1 MRVIASFLILL
12 TGAADAL
19 AQCVQCAGNGGCP
32 TCAPSAFHAPATFM
46 VPRTRK
52 VTEFQ
57 TQTQTR
63 MVPTQ
68 KVVTEMQQVPV
79 QRVVTEMQERPVQRT
94 VTEMV
99 EKEVQVQVPVTREV
113 TEMVQVAAAP
123 VPFRT
128 APTPFQSS
136 CHDSFRSS
144 RSFSDFDRDV
154 SFRARERSFDGG
166 FRGRERLTYERD
178 DGRSRKG
185 LLRGGLLGGRGG
197 GYR

>member
-19 AQCVQCAGNGGCP
+19 AQCVQCQGHGGCP
-32 TCAPSAFHAPATFM
+32 TCAPSAFHAPQTFM

-57 TQTQTR
+57 TQTQTK
-63 MVPTQ
+63 M
-68 KVVTEMQQVPV
+68 VPV
-79 QRVVTEMQERPVQRT
+79 QKVVTEMQERPVQRVVTEMQQVPVQKT

-123 VPFRT
+123 
-128 APTPFQSS
+128 TPFKSS